1 MMSDHRATAC
11 AKQRQ
16 SGAAARVYSRRPH
29 PAIASHDVMH
39 RNTDG
44 AVRLCYRCGDTE
56 EQPAMRV
63 VICGGGVIGA
73 CIAYFLSLRR
83 AEVVVVE
90 RTGVACAASGKSGG
104 FLALDWCD
112 GSPLAPLARRSF
124 ALHAELARKF
134 EGKWGYRRLEALGVV
149 ASARR
154 PLGLAGRLASPD
166 WVAREAIVHQQ
177 LGTTATT
184 AQVHPAEFTKGMLNA
199 AIARGA
205 RLRLGSASAVEI
217 GSGGVR
223 IRGVV
228 LDGELIEGDA
238 VVIAMGP
245 WSALAAR
252 WVPMPMVYG
261 LKGHSLILRNPGPIS
276 PHALFVEC
284 EAEDG
289 TIDAPE
295 VFPRPDGTTY
305 VCGLSSEAP
314 LPLDPA
320 EVTSDAGAQA
330 RLKAMIG
337 TFAPALAEAEII
349 AAQACYRPV
358 TRDGLPL
365 IGRVPAV
372 EGLYVATGHSVW
384 GILNAPATGEAIAE
398 LIVEGK
404 SRKVDISA
412 FDPGRARLARA
423 GAR

>member
-1 MMSDHRATAC
+1 
-11 AKQRQ
+11 
-16 SGAAARVYSRRPH
+16 
-29 PAIASHDVMH
+29 
-39 RNTDG
+39 
-44 AVRLCYRCGDTE
+44 
-56 EQPAMRV
+56 MRV

-73 CIAYFLSLRR
+73 CTAYFLSLRR
-83 AEVVVVE
+83 AEVVVIE
-90 RTGVACAASGKSGG
+90 RAGVACAASGKSGG

-112 GSPLAPLARRSF
+112 GSPLAALARRSF
-124 ALHAELARKF
+124 ELHAELASEFDGR
-134 EGKWGYRRLEALGVV
+134 WGYRRLEALGVV

-154 PLGLAGRLASPD
+154 PLRLAGRLAAPD
-166 WVAREAIVHQQ
+166 WVASEAIAHQR

-184 AQVHPAEFTKGMLNA
+184 AQVHPAAFTTGMMDA
-199 AIARGA
+199 ALARGA
-205 RLRLGSASAVEI
+205 RLRISAASGVERD
-217 GSGGVR
+217 SGGAR

-228 LDGELIEGDA
+228 VDGELIEGDA

-245 WSALAAR
+245 WSALAAQ
-252 WVPMPMVYG
+252 WVPLPMVYG

-289 TIDAPE
+289 AFDTPE

-314 LPLDPA
+314 LPPDPT
-320 EVTSDAGAQA
+320 EITSDAGAQA
-330 RLKAMIG
+330 RLKAMIR
-337 TFAPALAEAEII
+337 TFAPALAEAEVI

-358 TRDGLPL
+358 ARDGLPL

-384 GILNAPATGEAIAE
+384 GILNAPATGEAMAE
-398 LIVEGK
+398 LILEGAA
-404 SRKVDISA
+404 RTVDIAA